1 MANTTR
7 RFSVGHVLALV
18 VVLGFSV
25 LLFGGYWIY
34 KSKAPIPASVQT
46 EEGETLFTREQIL
59 GGQAVYQKYGLM
71 DWGSVLG
78 HGTYYG
84 PDFTAEVLHQRVV
97 MLRDRHAV
105 ERGVAS
111 YDELDFEAQ
120 AGVAALVKQEIK
132 TNRYDETTEALT
144 LNARQAAVFA
154 AIEDSVRTRFTEGE
168 PDRALP
174 PGVIS
179 EDHLAGGRSWVAEGD
194 QIRQLTAFFWWT
206 SWLAGVER
214 PNDNTTFTNNWP
226 YDPDAGNVAPAS
238 ANLWSGVSVAVLVL
252 ALSVIF
258 FAWFRGRFY
267 YKDAYKKGEFPEQRL
282 EWLPVYPS
290 QRKAIKYF
298 VTAGALLLVQV
309 ILGGYLAHY
318 YVEGGGFYGFNIS
331 AWLPFTVAKTWHI
344 QIAVFWIATAW
355 LGMGVYV
362 APLIGGGEPK
372 RQGLLVDLLF
382 GAVVLVA
389 VGSLAGEW
397 LGVKGYLG
405 SWWWVLGHSGWEII
419 ELGLLWKVLLA
430 VGFGLWLF
438 IVGRA
443 VKGALVEESREET
456 VGLVRLFLIAAA
468 AIPAMFAASFLITP
482 GMHLTMADYWRWW
495 VIHLWVE
502 GMFEV
507 FAVVVLGI
515 LLVNMGLVT
524 RRSASRALKFQLAV
538 LLGGGIIGIGHHYY
552 WIGANEGWIALGSV
566 FSALEVIP
574 LTLLALEAV
583 EQWMVIRDGGFK
595 FPYRHVFMFLM
606 AVAFWNLIGAG
617 VLGFLINLPSVSYIE
632 HGSFLTA
639 NHGHA
644 ALMGVFGMLAI
655 ALALYCLRNVVTEKG
670 WAGRLFTIS
679 FWGLNI
685 GLFGM
690 CAITLTPVGFA
701 QMAYAEAHGFWAAR
715 SLEFY
720 NQDHIQLLLWLR
732 MIPDTIFIV
741 VGVLPLLGGLVI
753 GFLNMRPATPIEEPV
768 RRSLRR
774 MVPLEESAEDA
785 PEEEGELVS
794 VN

>member
-1 MANTTR
+1 
-7 RFSVGHVLALV
+7 
-18 VVLGFSV
+18 
-25 LLFGGYWIY
+25 
-34 KSKAPIPASVQT
+34 
-46 EEGETLFTREQIL
+46 
-59 GGQAVYQKYGLM
+59 M

-84 PDFTAEVLHQRVV
+84 PDFTAEVLHQRVLL
-97 MLRDRHAV
+97 LRDSHAV
-105 ERGVAS
+105 DCGAAS
-111 YDELDFEAQ
+111 YDEPDFEAQ
-120 AGVAALVKQEIK
+120 AGVAATVQSEIK
-132 TNRYDETTEALT
+132 TNRYDEATDTLT
-144 LNARQAAVFA
+144 LGAHQVAAFAAVEA
-154 AIEDSVRTRFTEGE
+154 AVRKRFDEGE
-168 PDRALP
+168 ADRALP
-174 PGVIS
+174 AGMIS
-179 EDHLAGGRSWVAEGD
+179 EDHLPAERSWVAEGD
-194 QIRQLTAFFWWT
+194 QIHQLTAFFWWT

-214 PNDNTTFTNNWP
+214 PEGGTTFTNNWP
-226 YDPDAGNVAPAS
+226 YDPEAGNFSPAP
-238 ANLWSGVSVAVLVL
+238 ANLWSGVSVAMLLL
-252 ALSVIF
+252 ALSIVF
-258 FAWFRGRFY
+258 FAWFRGKFY
-267 YKDAYKKGEFPEQRL
+267 YDDAYEEGTFPEQRL

-290 QRKAIKYF
+290 QLKSIKYF
-298 VTAGALLLVQV
+298 IVAGLLFLAQV
-309 ILGGYLAHY
+309 VLGGYLAHY
-318 YVEGGGFYGFNIS
+318 YVEGGGFYGIDMA
-331 AWLPFTVAKTWHI
+331 AWLPFTIAKTWHL
-344 QIAVFWIATAW
+344 QLAVFWIATAW
-355 LGMGVYV
+355 LGMGIYV

-372 RQGLLVDLLF
+372 KQGLLVDLLF

-419 ELGLLWKVLLA
+419 ELGMLWKVLLA
-430 VGFGLWLF
+430 VGFALWLF

-443 VKGALVEESREET
+443 VRGALVEEKRFET
-456 VGLVRLFLIAAA
+456 VGLVRLFLIAAI

-482 GMHLTMADYWRWW
+482 GSHLTMADYWRRW
-495 VIHLWVE
+495 VVHLWVE

-538 LLGGGIIGIGHHYY
+538 LLGSGIIGIGHHYY
-552 WIGANEGWIALGSV
+552 WIGAGEAWMALGSV

-574 LTLLALEAV
+574 LSLLAVEAV
-583 EQWMVIRDGGFK
+583 EQWVVIKRGGRE
-595 FPYRHVFMFLM
+595 FPYRHVFLFLM

-617 VLGFLINLPSVSYIE
+617 VFGFLINLPTVSYTE

-655 ALALYCLRNVVTEKG
+655 ALALALYCLRNVVKDKG

-690 CAITLTPVGFA
+690 CAITLAPVGFM
-701 QMAYAEAHGFWAAR
+701 QMAYAEANGFWAAR

-720 NQDHIQLLLWLR
+720 QQDSIQTLLWLR

-741 VGVLPLLGGLVI
+741 VGVLPLVAGLLI
-753 GFLNMRPATPIEEPV
+753 GFRNMRPATPIEEAMHD
-768 RRSLRR
+768 SLYRV
-774 MVPLEESAEDA
+774 VPEVPSRDKN
-785 PEEEGELVS
+785 PTTRVVVGMS
-794 VN
+794 PPQ

>member
-1 MANTTR
+1 MARSNQ
-7 RFSVGHVLALV
+7 RFSIGHVLALV
-18 VVLGFSV
+18 VFFGFSI
-25 LLFGGYWIY
+25 LLLGGYWIY
-34 KSKAPIPASVQT
+34 ESRAPIPGTVQT
-46 EEGETLFTREQIL
+46 EQGETLFTSDQIL

-84 PDFTAEVLHQRVV
+84 PDFTAEVLHQRVEL
-97 MLRDRHAV
+97 LRDSYAR
-105 ERGVAS
+105 ERGAS
-111 YDELDFEAQ
+111 NYAALDFEAR
-120 AGVAALVKQEIK
+120 AGVAATVKQTIK
-132 TNRYDETTEALT
+132 TNRFDEATDTLT
-144 LNARQAAVFA
+144 VDAHQAAAFA
-154 AIEDSVRTRFTEGE
+154 AIEGLVRKRFIEGE
-168 PDRALP
+168 ADRALP
-174 PGVIS
+174 AGMIS
-179 EDHLAGGRSWVAEGD
+179 DDHLPAKRVWVAEGD
-194 QIRQLTAFFWWT
+194 QLHQLTAFFWWT
-206 SWLAGVER
+206 SWLSGVER
-214 PNDNTTFTNNWP
+214 PEGGTTFTNNWP

-238 ANLWSGVSVAVLVL
+238 ANLWSGVSVAMLLL
-252 ALSVIF
+252 ALSIVF

-267 YKDAYKKGEFPEQRL
+267 YDDAYEEGAFPEQRL

-290 QRKAIKYF
+290 QRKSIKYF
-298 VTAGALLLVQV
+298 VIAGVLFLAQV
-309 ILGGYLAHY
+309 MLGGYLAHY
-318 YVEGGGFYGFNIS
+318 YVEGGGFYGIDIA
-331 AWLPFTVAKTWHI
+331 AWLPFTIAKTWHL
-344 QIAVFWIATAW
+344 QLAVFWIATAW
-355 LGMGVYV
+355 LGMGIYV

-372 RQGLLVDLLF
+372 HQGLLVDLLF

-405 SWWWVLGHSGWEII
+405 SWWWILGHSGWEII
-419 ELGLLWKVLLA
+419 ELGMLWKVLLA

-443 VKGALVEESREET
+443 VRGALAEEKRFEAF
-456 VGLVRLFLIAAA
+456 GLVRLFMIAAI

-482 GMHLTMADYWRWW
+482 GSHLTMADYWRWW
-495 VIHLWVE
+495 VVHLWVE

-538 LLGGGIIGIGHHYY
+538 LLGSGIIGIGHHYY
-552 WIGANEGWIALGSV
+552 WIGAGEAWMALGSV

-574 LTLLALEAV
+574 LSLLAVEAV
-583 EQWMVIRDGGFK
+583 EQWVIIKRGGHA
-595 FPYRHVFMFLM
+595 FPYRHVFLFLM

-617 VLGFLINLPSVSYIE
+617 VFGFLINLPTVSYTE

-655 ALALYCLRNVVTEKG
+655 ALALYCLRNVVNDHG
-670 WAGRLFTIS
+670 FAGRLFTIS

-685 GLFGM
+685 GLAGM
-690 CAITLTPVGFA
+690 CAITLTPVGFM
-701 QMAYAEAHGFWAAR
+701 QMAYAEANGFWAAR

-720 NQDHIQLLLWLR
+720 SQDSVQTLLWLR
-732 MIPDTIFIV
+732 MIPDSIFIV
-741 VGVLPLLGGLVI
+741 AGVLPLVGGLLV
-753 GFLNMRPATPIEEPV
+753 GSRNMRPATPIEEPLHA
-768 RRSLRR
+768 SLYRV
-774 MVPLEESAEDA
+774 VPKRAER
-785 PEEEGELVS
+785 EREGELV
-794 VN
+794 NA

>member
-1 MANTTR
+1 MSDLKK
-7 RFSVGHVLALV
+7 RFGIGHVLAFVCLF
-18 VVLGFSV
+18 GFSV
-25 LLFGGYWIY
+25 LLLGGYWIY
-34 KSKAPIPASVQT
+34 ESRAPIPAAVQT
-46 EEGETLFTREQIL
+46 EAGESLFTREQIL

-84 PDFTAEVLHQRVV
+84 PDFTAEVLHERVGL
-97 MLRDRHAV
+97 LRDMHAV
-105 ERGVAS
+105 ERGAAS
-111 YDELDFEAQ
+111 YADLDFEAQ
-120 AGVAALVKQEIK
+120 AGVAELVRSEIK
-132 TNRYDETTEALT
+132 TNRYDAASDTLT
-144 LNARQAAVFA
+144 LSARQAAAFA
-154 AIEDSVRTRFTEGE
+154 AVEDSVRKRFTEGE
-168 PDRALP
+168 SDRALP
-174 PGVIS
+174 AGVIS
-179 EDHLAGGRSWVAEGD
+179 EDHLPAERSWVAQGD
-194 QIRQLTAFFWWT
+194 QIHQLTAFFWWT

-214 PNDNTTFTNNWP
+214 PEGGTTFTNNWP
-226 YDPDAGNVAPAS
+226 YDPEAGNVSPSS
-238 ANLWSGVSVAVLVL
+238 ANLWSGVSVAMLLL
-252 ALSVIF
+252 ALSVVF

-267 YKDAYKKGEFPEQRL
+267 YDDAYEEGTFPAQRL
-282 EWLPVYPS
+282 DWLPVYPS
-290 QRKAIKYF
+290 QRKSIKYF
-298 VTAGALLLVQV
+298 VVAGALFLAQV
-309 ILGGYLAHY
+309 MLGGYLAHY
-318 YVEGGGFYGFNIS
+318 YVEGGGFYGIDMA
-331 AWLPFTVAKTWHI
+331 AWLPFTIAKTWHL
-344 QIAVFWIATAW
+344 QLAVFWIATAW
-355 LGMGVYV
+355 LGMGIYV

-372 RQGLLVDLLF
+372 KQGLLVDLLF

-419 ELGLLWKVLLA
+419 ELGMLWKVLLA

-443 VKGALVEESREET
+443 VKGALAEEKRFET
-456 VGLVRLFLIAAA
+456 VGLVRLFLISAI

-482 GMHLTMADYWRWW
+482 GSHLTMADYWRWW

-538 LLGGGIIGIGHHYY
+538 LLGSGIIGIGHHYY
-552 WIGANEGWIALGSV
+552 WIGAGEAWMAMGSV

-574 LTLLALEAV
+574 LSLLAVEAV
-583 EQWMVIRDGGFK
+583 EQWVIIKRGGHA
-595 FPYRHVFMFLM
+595 FPYRHVFLFLM

-617 VLGFLINLPSVSYIE
+617 VFGFLINLPTVSYTE

-655 ALALYCLRNVVTEKG
+655 ALALYCLRNVVNEKG

-679 FWGLNI
+679 FWGLNV
-685 GLFGM
+685 GLAGM
-690 CAITLTPVGFA
+690 CAITLAPVGFM
-701 QMAYAEAHGFWAAR
+701 QMAHAEAHGFWAAR

-720 NQDHIQLLLWLR
+720 QQDSVQLLLWLR
-732 MIPDTIFIV
+732 MIPDSIFIV
-741 VGVLPLLGGLVI
+741 AGVLPLLGGLLV
-753 GFLNMRPATPIEEPV
+753 GFRNLRPATPIEEPL
-768 RRSLRR
+768 RESLRR
-774 MVPLEESAEDA
+774 VVPKHRDRDAEK
-785 PEEEGELVS
+785 ELVS
-794 VN
+794 VS